1 MADVEQGSAEDRYA
15 RQRSMPGWN
24 QVRVAAATA
33 VVFGVGALGN
43 EAAKN
48 LALAG
53 VGRLILCDPD
63 TVSVSNLSRTVLFT
77 PGDID
82 QPKAVAAAAALA
94 KLVPGLEAD
103 ARVADLGSGVGLG
116 EVADADVALSCVDT
130 IRARM
135 RILGRSAL
143 TGTALVDG
151 GTHPYGG
158 EIRIR
163 VSPGEPCY
171 GCSLSPHERAV
182 SDLPWSCFGIVP
194 GAYQPASIATTA
206 IVASWLSMAAL
217 QVILGNPLPYRLL
230 RIDAISGRTAPV
242 SLDRDPECPH
252 HRPLPGP
259 SIPIPVSSRDTVADL
274 LSVLEPGEEAY
285 SWERFVLGWRCTGC
299 GHYPE
304 PARPRGGIDADAT
317 ALSCGNCGG
326 LVRAQFTQ
334 RLRDAEPECRLSD
347 LGVGPQDIV
356 PVLTPG
362 GEYVCRRL
370 NH

>member
-1 MADVEQGSAEDRYA
+1 MADAEQDSAEDRYS
-15 RQRSMPGWN
+15 RQRSMPGWD
-24 QVRVAAATA
+24 QVRVAGAAA

-82 QPKAVAAAAALA
+82 RPKAVAAAEAL
-94 KLVPGLEAD
+94 LRMVPNLEVD
-103 ARVADLGSGVGLG
+103 ARVADLGTGVGLG
-116 EVADADVALSCVDT
+116 EVADADVVLSCVDT

-135 RILGRSAL
+135 RILGRSSL

-163 VSPGEPCY
+163 VSRDEPCY
-171 GCSLSPHERAV
+171 GCSLSAHERGV
-182 SDLPWSCFGIVP
+182 GDLPWSCFGIVP
-194 GAYQPASIATTA
+194 GAHQPASIATTA
-206 IVASWLSMAAL
+206 VVASWLSLAAL
-217 QVILGNPLPYRLL
+217 QVILGATPPYRLL
-230 RIDAISGRTAPV
+230 RVDAISGRTAPV
-242 SLDRDPECPH
+242 SVERDPECPH

-259 SIPIPVSSRDTVADL
+259 DVPVPVSNRDTVAEL
-274 LSVLEPGEEAY
+274 LAVLEPDEEPFA
-285 SWERFVLGWRCTGC
+285 WERFVLGWRCTGC
-299 GHYPE
+299 GHYPGL
-304 PARPRGGIDADAT
+304 ARPRGGIATDAT
-317 ALSCGNCGG
+317 ALPCENCGG

-356 PVLTPG
+356 PVLVPG
-362 GEYVCRRL
+362 GEYTCRRL
-370 NH
+370 SH